1 MPYILQGGAAV
12 TMTSIGDLT
21 GLVKTY
27 YDRMLLETLD
37 PETKFYQFGV
47 KKPLPHGEGN
57 AVTWNRPRRLGYG
70 QKLTAGI
77 RPSANELSTVRCSA
91 LIEVYGG
98 YTLVEDLVQATAI
111 VDPLEI
117 ATQELGKQAAETIDK
132 ATMQAILLH
141 DDAVA
146 GTSSVHVIKSSSTGI
161 YISTNAFIMNTLDDT
176 LIAVSDIRYCT
187 TELRRRRVPTVDGQ
201 NYVGIMHP
209 AVAGDM
215 RSDATWQ
222 NWHQYTT
229 PEYLYRGEIGRV
241 EGVRFVETDLTPIS
255 AASTWDPA
263 EAASGINTAL
273 AYGTVIFGRGFYGV
287 TELDGGV
294 HTYLVT
300 GASKSDPLNQ
310 AATYGWKA
318 FYTAKVLNVSAGLT
332 LWNGSGDIMSTV
344 STASSREAAGCNFV
358 AIQTAL

>member
-1 MPYILQGGAAV
+1 MSYP
-12 TMTSIGDLT
+12 LT
-21 GLVKTY
+21 
-27 YDRMLLETLD
+27 R
-37 PETKFYQFGV
+37 GV
-47 KKPLPHGEGN
+47 INL
-57 AVTWNRPRRLGYG
+57 
-70 QKLTAGI
+70 
-77 RPSANELSTVRCSA
+77 
-91 LIEVYGG
+91 
-98 YTLVEDLVQATAI
+98 
-111 VDPLEI
+111 
-117 ATQELGKQAAETIDK
+117 K

-161 YISTNAFIMNTLDDT
+161 YVSTNSFIAHTLDDT

-187 TELRRRRVPTVDGQ
+187 TELRRRRTPTVDGQ
-201 NYVGIMHP
+201 NYVGIIHP

-255 AASTWDPA
+255 AASTLDVL
-263 EAASGINTAL
+263 EGASGINTAL

-318 FYTAKVLNVSAGLT
+318 FYTAKVLNVSCGLI
-332 LWNGSGDIMSTV
+332 LWNGSGDIMSSV

-358 AIQTAL
+358 AIPTAL